1 MRRNFLTMS
10 IGFAMLI
17 ASTFQACATQTCV
30 REKQPFALSSDT
42 MHWTM
47 SIGAGED
54 CIQGLRW
61 SYMQIYEVTIVDAP
75 SKGKL
80 VMVGPGFR
88 YIASESD
95 DQATDRFTLLVSG
108 KNRHDPGKSILEIEV
123 HPDTGEHH
131 DVAKRAPKYV
141 PIETVASNLAEGS

>member
-1 MRRNFLTMS
+1 MRCNFLTTS

-17 ASTFQACATQTCV
+17 ASNFQAYATPTCV
-30 REKQPFALSSDT
+30 KEKQPFALSSDT

-47 SIGAGED
+47 SIAAGED

-80 VMVGPGFR
+80 IMVGPGFR

-95 DQATDRFTLLVSG
+95 DQAPDRFTLLISG
-108 KNRHDPGKSILEIEV
+108 KNRHDPGASILEIEV
-123 HPDTGEHH
+123 HPETGGIH
-131 DVAKRAPKYV
+131 DGAKRAPKYV
-141 PIETVASNLAEGS
+141 TENLGLSDLAE

>member
-1 MRRNFLTMS
+1 MRCNFLTTS

-17 ASTFQACATQTCV
+17 ASNFQACATQTCV
-30 REKQPFALSSDT
+30 KEKQPFALSSDT

-47 SIGAGED
+47 SIAAGED

-80 VMVGPGFR
+80 IMVGPGFR

-95 DQATDRFTLLVSG
+95 DQALDRFTLLISG
-108 KNRHDPGKSILEIEV
+108 KNRHDPGTSILEIEV
-123 HPDTGEHH
+123 HQETSEIH
-131 DVAKRAPKYV
+131 DGAKRAPKYAT
-141 PIETVASNLAEGS
+141 IENVGLSNLAK